1 MATIVILKKTG
12 EEIKLPVTENSTDIF
27 LLINGEDGDQA
38 YQRRKF
44 IDSILLTLKSGAK
57 LGINPRFI
65 AYYHD

>member
-12 EEIKLPVTENSTDIF
+12 KEILIPVNETATDIF
-27 LLINGEDGDQA
+27 LLINGEDRGM
-38 YQRRKF
+38 YNRRKF
-44 IDSILLTLKSGAK
+44 VDAILLTKPGGAK